1 MLNIH
6 TKNAVTRFANT
17 LGAELFDIRL
27 VDATVQSRPP
37 VKVSYTI
44 NQLTNPK
51 TMLYLAGMNKERYH
65 IYCRPIGYQYI
76 LLDDLSRD
84 KLQALASF
92 KPCLLLE
99 TSKLNYQTWLKLE
112 EEPTDRTIALDICRR
127 LSAYF
132 QADMNAAKPEQ
143 VGRLP
148 GFTNCKEKYRK
159 ANGQFDFV
167 KLWRWKDRFATLHPL
182 EGAAC
187 KKPVPTSNLPEMNQQ
202 RYMPG
207 MRSQSEADFAIA
219 CQMIREGKS
228 DLEIFSCLE
237 ENLLLPGRTRKTKNY
252 IPLTIAKAHQAVDKS
267 RMR

>member
-6 TKNAVTRFANT
+6 TKNAVTRFAYT
-17 LGAELFDIRL
+17 LGAEVFDVRL
-27 VDATVQSRPP
+27 IDATDQSRTP

-44 NQLTNPK
+44 EQLTNSK

-65 IYCRPIGYQYI
+65 IYCRPVGYRYI

-84 KLQALASF
+84 KLQELASF
-92 KPCLLLE
+92 KPCLLVE
-99 TSKLNYQTWLKLE
+99 TSSRNYQAWLKLE
-112 EEPTDRTIALDICRR
+112 EEPTDRIIALDICRQ
-127 LSAYF
+127 LATYF

-148 GFTNCKEKYRK
+148 GYTNCKEKYRK

-187 KKPVPTSNLPEMNQQ
+187 KKTVSTSNLPEMSRQ
-202 RYMPG
+202 RYVPG
-207 MRSQSEADFAIA
+207 MRSQSEADFALA

-228 DLEIFSCLE
+228 DLEIVSCLE

-252 IPLTIAKAHQAVDKS
+252 IPITIANAHQAVSKS
-267 RMR
+267 KMR

>member
-1 MLNIH
+1 M
-6 TKNAVTRFANT
+6 
-17 LGAELFDIRL
+17 FDVRL
-27 VDATVQSRPP
+27 IDATDQSRTP

-44 NQLTNPK
+44 EQLTNSK

-65 IYCRPIGYQYI
+65 VYCRPVGYRYI

-84 KLQALASF
+84 KLQELAIF
-92 KPCLLLE
+92 KPCLLVE
-99 TSKLNYQTWLKLE
+99 TSKGNFQAWLKLE
-112 EEPTDRTIALDICRR
+112 EEPIERLKALENCRK
-127 LSAYF
+127 LAAHF

-148 GFTNCKEKYRK
+148 GYTNRKEKYRK
-159 ANGQFDFV
+159 ADGHFDFV
-167 KLWRWKDRFATLHPL
+167 MLRRWKDRFATLYPL

-187 KKPVPTSNLPEMNQQ
+187 KMLVSTSNLPEMSRQ

-219 CQMIREGKS
+219 CQMIREGRS
-228 DLEIFSCLE
+228 DLEIVSCLE
-237 ENLLLPGRTRKTKNY
+237 ENLLLPGRTKKTKSY
-252 IPLTIAKAHQAVDKS
+252 IPTTIAKAHQAVSKS